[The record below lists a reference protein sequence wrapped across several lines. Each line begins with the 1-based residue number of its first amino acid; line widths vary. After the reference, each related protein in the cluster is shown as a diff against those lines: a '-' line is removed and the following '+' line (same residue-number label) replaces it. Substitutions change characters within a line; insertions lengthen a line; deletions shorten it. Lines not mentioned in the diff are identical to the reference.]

1 MDLQTRIHERF
12 LATYGDGG
20 TMFAAAG
27 RINLIGEHTDY
38 NGGYVFPGAIDK
50 GIVAEIKPNGSDR
63 VHLHSIDYDATT
75 SFGLNEE
82 DKPAEA
88 WACYVFGVCREILK
102 RGGLVEGFDAVFAGD
117 VPLGA
122 GLSSSAALESCFA
135 FALNELFQ
143 NDIDK
148 FELARIGQST
158 EHNYCGVMCGIMD
171 QFASCFGK
179 AGALIRLNCK
189 TMEYKYFPFDPKGY
203 KLVLVDT
210 CVKHELASS
219 AYNFRRQSCERAAAA
234 IKKNH
239 PEIDFLSDCKR
250 VWLDEVR
257 DDISREDFLRAEY
270 VIGEVQR
277 VLDVCDALE
286 RGDYET
292 VGEMMYQ
299 THFGLSQL
307 YEVSCEELDFLNRL
321 ARRLGVTG
329 SRVMGGGFGGCT
341 INLVKDE
348 LYLPFVAAA
357 KAEFTLKFGHAPK
370 IYDVV
375 ISDGAR
381 CL

>member
-1 MDLQTRIHERF
+1 MQQKIHAKFTELF
-12 LATYGDGG
+12 GEGG
-20 TMFAAAG
+20 SVYASAG

-50 GIVAEIKPNGSDR
+50 GLMAEIKLNGTDKVRAYS
-63 VHLHSIDYDATT
+63 LDYDAQTE
-75 SFGLNEE
+75 FGLNEE

-88 WACYVFGVCREILK
+88 WACYIFGVCRETIK
-102 RGGLVEGFDAVFAGD
+102 RGGKVQGFDTVFAGD

-135 FALNELFQ
+135 YAINDLFD
-143 NDIDK
+143 NGIDK
-148 FELARIGQST
+148 FELAKIGQST

-179 AGALIRLNCK
+179 AGNLIRLNCK
-189 TMEYKYFPFDPKGY
+189 TLEYQYFPFNPKGY

-239 PEIDFLSDCKR
+239 PEVDFLSDCKR

-257 DDISREDFLRAEY
+257 DEISSEDFLRAEY

-286 RGDYET
+286 RGDYEI

-299 THFGLSQL
+299 THFGMSKL
-307 YEVSCEELDFLNRL
+307 YEVSCEELDFLNKL
-321 ARRLGVTG
+321 ARRTGVTG

-341 INLVKDE
+341 INLVKEE
-348 LYLPFVAAA
+348 LYQEFVDTAVS
-357 KAEFTLKFGHAPK
+357 EFTAKYGHAPK

-381 CL
+381 KIE

>member
-63 VHLHSIDYDATT
+63 VHLHSVDYDATT
-75 SFGLNEE
+75 SFGLAEE

-102 RGGLVEGFDAVFAGD
+102 RGGRVEGFDAVFAGD

-299 THFGLSQL
+299 THFGLSKL

-381 CL
+381 RL